1 MAGSEVFA
9 PRYAQAFAEVAT
21 EKHLDAKAARQQMRD
36 FADTLNGSPR
46 LVEVLADPSVEM
58 VQKLSLLDALA
69 ERIGMYREVRNFL
82 ALIVEHERLG
92 QIEQILDAYHQVAD
106 EGVGLVEAEVTSSRE
121 LSADVKQEM
130 EFEISKLA
138 VSRVSV
144 SYKQD
149 ASLLGGAVVRIGS
162 TIYDGSRA
170 WAVDADEGRAQGLGC
185 LARSNATAGTNT
197 GFLATLRMT
206 GLAGWF
212 ETEFRLD
219 R

>member
-46 LVEVLADPSVEM
+46 LVEVLSDPSVEM

-162 TIYDGSRA
+162 TIYDGSVRGQLTQMKAALRA
-170 WAVDADEGRAQGLGC
+170 
-185 LARSNATAGTNT
+185 
-197 GFLATLRMT
+197 
-206 GLAGWF
+206 
-212 ETEFRLD
+212 
-219 R
+219 